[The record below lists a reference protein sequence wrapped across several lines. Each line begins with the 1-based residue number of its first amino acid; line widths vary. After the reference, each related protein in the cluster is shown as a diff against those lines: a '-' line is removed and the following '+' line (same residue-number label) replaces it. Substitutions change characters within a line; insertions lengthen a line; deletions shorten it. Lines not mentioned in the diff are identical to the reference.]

1 MKTQFKA
8 AKRLY
13 RRHISRFITIICIV
27 IVSIGFMSGV
37 GEVENK
43 INESNKYYY
52 NECNLFDINIKS
64 KSPLGF
70 TQDEIKLIQD
80 EYGMDNVYKALTYD
94 LLDDNE
100 AITRYHYYD
109 FDNNINKFEILEGR
123 LPEKTTEVLVER
135 PTLFLE
141 SFNLGDKIEIGGIEY
156 SVCGIITNPLYTYE
170 PEEPS
175 YLFPD
180 DYPDKYLSNII
191 YIDTEFLPIVSD
203 LYITLED
210 RDVFESFSEE
220 YEVLID
226 KEKSNINTI
235 LNNENIKIL
244 TLYDNLGLYTFDY
257 YGQKVSTIGI
267 IFVVFFLL
275 VTLLVVYSTMTRLL
289 DEERGQIACQKTLGY
304 SNRKIIRKYTVFVLL
319 ATLIGGVLSFEV
331 GNLLTK
337 VIYNGMKAHYYAGP
351 YASKTNYTYYSI
363 VFAIVVVATTLLT
376 FITGMKVTNK
386 KPVVLLTPKVAK
398 VGHKVF
404 TERIKFIWNRLS
416 FRYKSTI
423 RNVFLFKSRLLMTVV
438 SITGS
443 SVLVL
448 SGMALLDNTK
458 YEKLDSPA
466 ITLVAIAVL
475 IFSAALS
482 LLVIYNITNI
492 NISERNREIATLMV
506 LGYRKN
512 EVTGYIFREIYIMS
526 GIGAILGLPFGT
538 IFLNFVFDAI
548 DFGSFK
554 GINWSTWVLAP
565 IITMLFTFFS
575 TLILRGKILKVNM
588 NESLKTNE

>member
-1 MKTQFKA
+1 MSTQFKA

-13 RRHISRFITIICIV
+13 LRHISRFITIICIV

-43 INESNKYYY
+43 IHASNNYYY
-52 NECNLFDINIKS
+52 QQNNLFDLNIKC
-64 KSPLGF
+64 KNPTGF
-70 TQDEIKLIQD
+70 TPDEIAVIKD
-80 EYGMDNVYKALTYD
+80 EYGKDNVYESLCYD
-94 LLDDNE
+94 IADENDI
-100 AITRYHYYD
+100 ITRYHYYNLED
-109 FDNNINKFEILEGR
+109 DINKFKILDGSF
-123 LPEKTTEVLVER
+123 PSKPTEVLVER
-135 PTLFLE
+135 PTIHII
-141 SFNLGDKIEIGGIEY
+141 SYEIGDEITINGINY
-156 SVCGIITNPLYTYE
+156 TVSGIIFNPIYTYE
-170 PEEPS
+170 EMEPS
-175 YLFPD
+175 LLGE
-180 DYPDKYLSNII
+180 DKYLSNII
-191 YIDTEFLPIVSD
+191 YINTSFLPIKTD
-203 LYITLED
+203 LYITLKD
-210 RDVFESFSEE
+210 REVFDSFSEE
-220 YEVLID
+220 YEELIED
-226 KEKSNINTI
+226 EKNKIKTI
-235 LNNENIKIL
+235 LNPENVEIL
-244 TLYDNLGLYTFDY
+244 TLYENIGLYGFNY
-257 YGQKVSTIGI
+257 YGDKISTIGI

-304 SNRKIIRKYTVFVLL
+304 SNRKIIRKYSIFVFM
-319 ATLIGGVLSFEV
+319 ATLIGGLLSFKV

-337 VIYNGMKAHYYAGP
+337 LIYNGMKAHYYSGP
-351 YASKTNYTYYSI
+351 YASNTNYLYYI
-363 VFAIVVVATTLLT
+363 VVFAIMVLATYIMT

-398 VGHKVF
+398 VGHTVL

-423 RNVFLFKSRLLMTVV
+423 RNVFLFKSRLLMTVI

-448 SGMALLDNTK
+448 AGIALLDNTK

-466 ITLVAIAVL
+466 IKLIALTVI

-492 NISERNREIATLMV
+492 NISERNREIATLLV

-526 GIGAILGLPFGT
+526 WIGALFGLPFGA
-538 IFLNFVFDAI
+538 IFLSFVFDMI

-554 GINWSTWVLAP
+554 GMNWWTWILAP
-565 IITMLFTFFS
+565 LITMLFTFLS
-575 TLILRGKILKVNM
+575 TLILRGKILKVDM